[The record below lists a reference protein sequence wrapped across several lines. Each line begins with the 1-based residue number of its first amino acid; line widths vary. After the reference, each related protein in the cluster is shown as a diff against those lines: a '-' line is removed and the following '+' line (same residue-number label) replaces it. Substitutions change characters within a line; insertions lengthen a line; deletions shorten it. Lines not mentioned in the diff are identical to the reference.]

1 MKNAFR
7 IGIIILTIAI
17 LTSCSANGKLLKGHD
32 FDAQFKA
39 AMKCYNEKNYSGAI
53 QLYENLIM
61 HYHGRE
67 NAEDISWYYGMSLMQ
82 IKDYYVDRYP
92 TSIHIPEINTCLD
105 ELQEKLMHKEYDIAY
120 GYYLTSN
127 YHAAYVS
134 MQSFLNNYPNSS
146 YREDAM
152 FYMLSSG
159 YEYGINSTDEKM
171 RERLQLVINDFD
183 RFATLFSNSKYI
195 SEAQRI
201 YTKTRE
207 ALAALE
213 TRTAA
218 NPVSSQK

>member
-1 MKNAFR
+1 
-7 IGIIILTIAI
+7 
-17 LTSCSANGKLLKGHD
+17 
-32 FDAQFKA
+32 
-39 AMKCYNEKNYSGAI
+39 
-53 QLYENLIM
+53 
-61 HYHGRE
+61 
-67 NAEDISWYYGMSLMQ
+67 
-82 IKDYYVDRYP
+82 
-92 TSIHIPEINTCLD
+92 
-105 ELQEKLMHKEYDIAY
+105 
-120 GYYLTSN
+120 
-127 YHAAYVS
+127 
-134 MQSFLNNYPNSS
+134 
-146 YREDAM
+146 M